1 MVNFIA
7 FYFYFLANFHTLTS
21 PHIFSIFTQVMSRG
35 THSEPGLPM
44 RNRAKTLNQNLSI
57 RLILGQRHVRRF
69 YQTSS
74 QESSLAIHPAT
85 EICHK
90 ISISPSGQHTCD
102 DQLVTCTV
110 TALFIVG
117 TFHSTPPRTL
127 RALVFSQ
134 GILSSPG
141 RGGGKDLY

>member
-1 MVNFIA
+1 
-7 FYFYFLANFHTLTS
+7 
-21 PHIFSIFTQVMSRG
+21 MSRG

-117 TFHSTPPRTL
+117 TFRSTPPWTL
-127 RALVFSQ
+127 RTVPTKYKGFCAKLGPSGKSRFLQ
-134 GILSSPG
+134 GLLESTKKN
-141 RGGGKDLY
+141 RGSHAFVRDN